1 VKEEGNLASYI
12 ARRLLSAVPTLIGIS
27 IITFL
32 IIAVA
37 PGDVAFFMMGAEG
50 KQMQSARGT
59 TSDIRSEMGLND
71 PLPVRYVRWLGQ
83 IARGD
88 LGYSLAENRPLDI
101 IMPPLIKLTLQITV
115 PALLLGLFFGV
126 LTGVLQGL
134 RPYSK
139 FDHGLSFLNM
149 SFVATPSFIVA
160 LLLIY
165 FLAIRLPVW
174 VGHPIFPSG
183 GSTDIFGMEEPTL
196 WNRIKY
202 FILPVL
208 TMSLFTWAGIA
219 RYTRASVIG
228 VLDQDFVRT
237 ARSKG
242 LLERNVVVRHILRNA
257 LLPVITVAALQ
268 IPLLINGAILVE
280 TTFGWG
286 GIGSRAAAAVGQRD
300 FPFIMISTMLTAV
313 LVVVA
318 NLIADILYS
327 LVDPR
332 VHYQ

>member
-1 VKEEGNLASYI
+1 VKEEGNVTGYI
-12 ARRLLSAVPTLIGIS
+12 ARRLLSAIPTLIGIS

-32 IIAVA
+32 IIAIA

-59 TSDIRSEMGLND
+59 TADIRSQMGLND

-88 LGYSLAENRPLDI
+88 LGYSLAENRPLYI
-101 IMPPLIKLTLQITV
+101 IMPPLIKLTLQVTL
-115 PALLLGLFFGV
+115 PALLLGLLFGV
-126 LTGVLQGL
+126 FTGVLQGL

-139 FDHGLSFLNM
+139 FDHVLSFANM
-149 SFVATPSFIVA
+149 AFVATPSFIVA

-174 VGHPIFPSG
+174 IGYPIFPSG
-183 GSTDIFGMEEPTL
+183 GNTDIFGMEEPTL
-196 WNRIKY
+196 WNKVKY

-219 RYTRASVIG
+219 RYVRASVIS
-228 VLDQDFVRT
+228 VLDQDYVRT
-237 ARSKG
+237 ARAKG
-242 LLERNVVVRHILRNA
+242 LFERMVVGRHILRNA
-257 LLPVITVAALQ
+257 LLPVVTVTALQ
-268 IPLLINGAILVE
+268 IPGLINGAILVE

-313 LVVVA
+313 LVVAA
-318 NLIADILYS
+318 NLIADILYA